1 MVDGFTIFGVKIY
14 FYALI
19 IITGALLGAV
29 LASKEAK
36 RRGFDSDIVWDLL
49 PWLLMA
55 GIIGARIWHVLTPD
69 STLLI
74 NGKNPYFIHPLQIF
88 NIRKGG
94 LGIPGAVM
102 AGVLAPWIYCRHK
115 KLSFMTWVDI
125 VAPAVALGQAVG
137 RWGNFF
143 NQEVYGMPSNLP
155 WAIPIDPAHRL
166 PGFENVERYHPTFL
180 YESIWN
186 LLNMAVL
193 LVVARKF
200 KDKLIAGD
208 IFFLY
213 LAIYSFGRFFLEF
226 IRIVNSPIAGINS
239 NQTLMAIVFIGS
251 TATLIVRH
259 LSPRKPAE
267 NTAAN

>member
-1 MVDGFTIFGVKIY
+1 MVDGFTIFGIKIY

-19 IITGALLGAV
+19 IIAGALLAAV

-102 AGVLAPWIYCRHK
+102 AGVLALWIYCRRK

-143 NQEVYGMPSNLP
+143 NQECMVCPPIFPGQFGSIQHTDCPVLKISKPIIPPSSTNL
-155 WAIPIDPAHRL
+155 
-166 PGFENVERYHPTFL
+166 
-180 YESIWN
+180 S
-186 LLNMAVL
+186 
-193 LVVARKF
+193 
-200 KDKLIAGD
+200 
-208 IFFLY
+208 
-213 LAIYSFGRFFLEF
+213 
-226 IRIVNSPIAGINS
+226 GIC
-239 NQTLMAIVFIGS
+239 
-251 TATLIVRH
+251 
-259 LSPRKPAE
+259 
-267 NTAAN
+267 